1 MSGLNTLTNL
11 PRAIARKAKNVFRF
25 VTSEEYRDK
34 REWERHRRNGEIVF
48 ARTNGVVVAG
58 PFKGLQYVE
67 SGRGS
72 SLGPKLLGTYE
83 LELRETIES
92 IIQRGYKTVINIGA
106 GEGYYGVGLAKR
118 MPNSRLICFDAE
130 PINREQITMLA
141 RRNGV
146 EAQIDVRGLC
156 DDMSLAQAIG
166 DSNDVLV
173 ICDIEGAEV
182 EVLRP
187 DAVPSLKRADL
198 LVEMHDIVRKGC
210 SDAIRQRFA
219 ATHDIEVIPTRK
231 RGAGDF
237 PAGVDLD
244 PKQRQTCMDEGR
256 GPIPMTFFWMRAKSP
271 VPPTEG
277 NHP

>member
-1 MSGLNTLTNL
+1 MGLHTFANL
-11 PRAIARKAKNVFRF
+11 PRAIARKAKNVFRYA
-25 VTSEEYRDK
+25 TSQDYRD
-34 REWERHRRNGEIVF
+34 RRDWERHRRNGELVF
-48 ARTNGVVVAG
+48 GKTGGVVVAG

-83 LELRETIES
+83 LELRDIIES
-92 IIQRGYKTVINIGA
+92 IIARGYKTIINIGA

-118 MPNSRLICFDAE
+118 MPDSRLVCFDAE
-130 PINREQITMLA
+130 PINQEQIKMLA

-166 DSNDVLV
+166 DSHDVLV

-210 SDAIRQRFA
+210 SDAIRARFA
-219 ATHDIEVIPTRK
+219 GTHDIDVIPTRK
-231 RGAGDF
+231 RTDADF
-237 PAGVDLD
+237 PAAGVDLE
-244 PKQRQTCMDEGR
+244 PKHRQSCMDEGR
-256 GPIPMTFFWMRAKSP
+256 GPVPMTFFWMRARTAPSP
-271 VPPTEG
+271 RKDLP
-277 NHP
+277 